1 MNRKQIIILLIAF
14 IVGSLILWNDLPIEF
29 PWMIN
34 MVLLF
39 AKLAALVVVT
49 LLACV
54 FAGRKKSA

>member
-1 MNRKQIIILLIAF
+1 MNRKQIIIVLIAF
-14 IVGSLILWNDLPIEF
+14 LVGALILWHDLPVEF

-39 AKLAALVVVT
+39 VKVAALIVVT
-49 LLACV
+49 ILACV